1 MGGFFYM
8 KVSII
13 TIGDEILIGQIIDTN
28 SAWIAQRLNEIG
40 LELSKIYSIADTEQ
54 AILRTLNRAE
64 QLSDVVLITGGLGP
78 TNDDITK
85 STLAKYFDDE
95 LVRNEEVLAHIKELF
110 KKFGVAKIN
119 SLNEQQADLP
129 SSCKVLFNKLG
140 TASGMWFNR
149 GGKHF
154 VSMPGVPHE
163 MKNLM
168 STYVLPDLQ
177 AQFSEGVI
185 VHRTILTQGVP
196 ESILAE
202 RISEWESDL
211 PNSIKLAYLPSE
223 NRVRLRLSSRGVEE
237 DTLTILIDVQ
247 IKKLQILIPELIF
260 GEEQDRL
267 EQRIGQELLR
277 RNASIAT
284 AESCTGG
291 YLAHLI
297 SRVAGASSYYKGSIL
312 AYDNTIKESVLGV
325 KAETLQAFG
334 AVSEEVVVEMALGVK
349 EIMGVDYALATSG
362 IAGPTGGSK
371 EKPVGTV
378 WAAIAGPNGV
388 QSVKYQMGT
397 ERLWNIK
404 RSASAVLLDLL
415 HVLDLSD
422 KKTE

>member
-1 MGGFFYM
+1 M

-40 LELSKIYSIADTEQ
+40 LELSKIYSISDTEQ
-54 AILRTLNRAE
+54 AILRTLKRAE
-64 QLSDVVLITGGLGP
+64 ELSDIIIITGGLGP

-85 STLAKYFDDE
+85 HTLAKYFGDK
-95 LVRNEEVLAHIKELF
+95 LVRNQEVLHHIKDLF
-110 KKFGVAKIN
+110 KKFGVDKIN
-119 SLNEQQADLP
+119 KLNEQQADLP
-129 SSCKVLFNKLG
+129 STCKVLFNKLG
-140 TASGMWFNR
+140 TASGMWFER

-168 STYVLPDLQ
+168 NTYVLPDLQ
-177 AQFSEGVI
+177 SRFSAGVV
-185 VHRTILTQGVP
+185 VHKTILTQGVP

-202 RISEWESDL
+202 RLAVWESEL
-211 PNSIKLAYLPSE
+211 PSSIKLAYLPSE
-223 NRVRLRLSSRGVEE
+223 NRVRLRLSTRGDDEG
-237 DTLTILIDVQ
+237 LLNSLIDAQ
-247 IKKLQILIPELIF
+247 IEKLQPVIPELIF

-267 EQRIGQELLR
+267 EQRIGEELLK
-277 RNASIAT
+277 RNATIAT

-291 YLAHLI
+291 YIAHLI
-297 SRVAGASSYYKGSIL
+297 TRVAGSSAYYKGSVL

-325 KAETLQAFG
+325 KVDTLKSFG

-349 EIMGVDYALATSG
+349 KIMKVDYAVATSG
-362 IAGPTGGSK
+362 IAGPTGGTK

-378 WAAIAGPNGV
+378 WVAIVGPNGV
-388 QSVKYQMGT
+388 QSIKYQMGT

-422 KKTE
+422 KKVE